1 MVLKVKSYD
10 TSSVCGLVWNV
21 NYIAYRCRTCALSPC
36 MSICADC
43 FKNGDHEGHDYN
55 MFRSGAGGACDC
67 GDDHV
72 MSPKGF
78 CKNHGCNKKSEISS
92 PPQELIKCSEVILPN
107 LLYRILQH
115 FRSSYASNRTELN
128 HSNKVLSDIAKYVD
142 FLNDLCSTGT
152 PLRKIFVDYLVSE
165 DFYKQKIDLEKI
177 RNNENFQGENKSSNY
192 QHEVYLE
199 LLKEKKPIEVPDV
212 FADIKNEICKL
223 DHHKMIDEFLFW
235 CIKYELPE
243 NLVKFLLSLLP
254 DSNYKKNFVKS
265 FVNQYSYILTML
277 IELKLENFSSRV
289 VHISVQLFSD
299 ESIAVKAM
307 SEFNLLP
314 IFLSTIFSILNN
326 TNVKNYQ
333 KTLLSKNSLES
344 DANSHLVVDPDHP
357 ILQDNL
363 YWLPISDLSNLLS
376 HKRIAREFLLC
387 PKIIKLWIDLISYF
401 QSMNL
406 NIREFND
413 HLQYDSVTYFS
424 SFSAELE
431 FCSSIMWSLLQHIS
445 SPDKA
450 DLSIKILKLIL
461 DKLILWLSQ
470 ITLMDL
476 NDCNHIVKRPNPN
489 HVSFHLPLH
498 RYFSSF
504 LYNTLATQNL
514 SLCQV
519 MEQIF
524 TFDFKRNQYVLA
536 NLLAHPL
543 QLLIAS
549 CEINANM
556 WTRNGLQMKGQVMT
570 YVQNHFCTSFSDL
583 DLFLI
588 QVLASNLD
596 ADNFIKMFF
605 ERFHVLSW
613 LKSSIKNRTKVKN
626 QNLASNSQ
634 DSVENL
640 VETMLNNFSENEN
653 NDEKYDQ
660 LEPTQVSSML
670 ISSLTILA
678 QIITIR
684 PNLSLKSYTLTR
696 KEIVNLLS
704 VSDRTYS
711 QTEESLPDVCS
722 LSLTKKFIKQILAEV
737 SDYLQPSLDILSIGN
752 LKQGRYKPK
761 DSIWL
766 NEYDPLFVMLRS
778 VKMREF
784 QESFD
789 RYCHFL
795 EKKIPKKKFWPPFQ
809 IPNYSFE
816 MASNSDQEIK
826 TELEIDNKLQ
836 KDLSYRWNL
845 LNTKILHAIL
855 LNLLYE
861 HFYINPLAEKI
872 LYFLVFVLELAVQNV
887 NANSNH
893 KLETNTEPNS
903 NQILF
908 DEKNPQTWFKSN
920 RIEHNLHTFVS
931 FSQNEIKEV
940 NSEETTMITIG
951 NKKLP
956 PLKRICSGLSPNCS
970 RPSTPLDPTEDNSN
984 AEQQTTVHE
993 SIISLLV
1000 KILHKNQLSNGK
1012 NEPNAE
1018 YFKIEYH
1025 QDLHDPF
1032 CFKKSRVGDEND
1044 YLINLLEKISK
1055 LNEKCQLNIEKTVE
1069 NINAPK
1075 KILNSK
1081 SSALPSSSSSTED
1094 DLK

>member
-1 MVLKVKSYD
+1 M
-10 TSSVCGLVWNV
+10 VWNV

-72 MSPKGF
+72 MSPNGF
-78 CKNHGCNKKSEISS
+78 CKNHGCNKKSAASS
-92 PPQELIKCSEVILPN
+92 PPQDLIKCSKVILPN

-115 FRSSYASNRTELN
+115 FRSSYTGNRTEFN
-128 HSNKVLSDIAKYVD
+128 HNNQVLADIAKYVD

-152 PLRKIFVDYLVSE
+152 PLRKIFVDFLVSE
-165 DFYKQKIDLEKI
+165 DFYQEKIELEKLKISENCEKIDLT
-177 RNNENFQGENKSSNY
+177 Y
-192 QHEVYLE
+192 QHQVYLG
-199 LLKEKKPIEVPDV
+199 LLKNQKPIAVPDD
-212 FADIKNEICKL
+212 FADKKKEICQL
-223 DHHKMIDEFLFW
+223 DHHKMIDEYLFW

-254 DSNYKKNFVKS
+254 DSNYKQIFVKS

-299 ESIAVKAM
+299 EAIAVKAM
-307 SEFNLLP
+307 TEFNLLP
-314 IFLSTIFSILNN
+314 IFLSTIYSILNN
-326 TNVKNYQ
+326 TNVKNFQ
-333 KTLLSKNSLES
+333 KTLLNKNLLES

-376 HKRIAREFLLC
+376 HKRIAQEFLHNS
-387 PKIIKLWIDLISYF
+387 KIIKLWIDLVAYF

-406 NIREFND
+406 NIREYND

-431 FCSSIMWSLLQHIS
+431 FCSSIMWSLLQHTACA
-445 SPDKA
+445 DKA
-450 DLSIKILKLIL
+450 DLSINILKLIL
-461 DKLILWLSQ
+461 DKLISWLSQ
-470 ITLMDL
+470 ITLMDM
-476 NDCNHIVKRPNPN
+476 NNCNNIVKRPNPN

-504 LYNTLATQNL
+504 LYNALTTQNL

-519 MEQIF
+519 MEKIF
-524 TFDFKRNQYVLA
+524 TFDFNRKQYCLA

-549 CEINANM
+549 CEIHANM

-588 QVLASNLD
+588 QVLASHLD
-596 ADNFIKMFF
+596 PDNFINMFF
-605 ERFHVLSW
+605 ERFHILNW
-613 LKSSIKNRTKVKN
+613 LKNSIRNRIKVKDRN
-626 QNLASNSQ
+626 SANSNQ
-634 DSVENL
+634 DSVKNL
-640 VETMLNNFSENEN
+640 VETMLNNLSQNEN
-653 NDEKYDQ
+653 SDEKFDE
-660 LEPTQVSSML
+660 LEPSQMSSML
-670 ISSLTILA
+670 ISSLTTLA

-684 PNLSLKSYTLTR
+684 PNLSLKSYSLTR

-722 LSLTKKFIKQILAEV
+722 LSMTKKFIKQILGEV

-795 EKKIPKKKFWPPFQ
+795 EKKMPKKKFWPPFQ
-809 IPNYSFE
+809 IPNDNFYLGS
-816 MASNSDQEIK
+816 SVDQEIK
-826 TELEIDNKLQ
+826 AELEIDFKLQ
-836 KDLSYRWNL
+836 KDLSNRHNL

-855 LNLLYE
+855 INLLYE
-861 HFYINPLAEKI
+861 HFYLNPLAEKI
-872 LYFLVFVLELAVQNV
+872 LYFLVFVLELAVHDVKSSLNQTM
-887 NANSNH
+887 
-893 KLETNTEPNS
+893 ETNSETNS
-903 NQILF
+903 NQVLF
-908 DEKNPQTWFKSN
+908 DEKNPYSWFKSN

-931 FSQNEIKEV
+931 FSQYEKKNEAKT
-940 NSEETTMITIG
+940 EEITQVIMG
-951 NKKLP
+951 NQKLP
-956 PLKRICSGLSPNCS
+956 PLKRICSGLSPTCS
-970 RPSTPLDPTEDNSN
+970 RPSTPLDSLEDDSIP
-984 AEQQTTVHE
+984 EPKTTVHE

-1000 KILHKNQLSNGK
+1000 KILHRNQLANGK
-1012 NEPNAE
+1012 NESKTE
-1018 YFKIEYH
+1018 FFKIEYH
-1025 QDLHDPF
+1025 QDLPDPF

-1044 YLINLLEKISK
+1044 YLINLLEKISN
-1055 LNEKCQLNIEKTVE
+1055 LNEKCRLNIEKTVE
-1069 NINAPK
+1069 SINAPK
-1075 KILNSK
+1075 KNLNCK
-1081 SSALPSSSSSTED
+1081 SPSLPSSSSSTED